1 MVAVCGTKYTFT
13 LLLIFSLLYKFVL
26 LTIGLVLAFLIINVE
41 INVLNNSKYIRKTL
55 YCGTFVLIVTITIA
69 PILSDTENVDDII
82 WALIV
87 LF

>member
-26 LTIGLVLAFLIINVE
+26 HIVGLVLAFLTRNVE

-55 YCGTFVLIVTITIA
+55 YCGTFVLIVTITIV

-82 WALIV
+82 CALIV
-87 LF
+87 F